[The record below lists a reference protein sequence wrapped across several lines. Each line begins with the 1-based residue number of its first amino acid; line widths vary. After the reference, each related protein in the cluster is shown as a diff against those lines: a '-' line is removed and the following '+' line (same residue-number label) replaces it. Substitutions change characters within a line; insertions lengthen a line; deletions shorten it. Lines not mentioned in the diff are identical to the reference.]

1 MIFNQAGK
9 QPQWSM
15 DSRLGWAS
23 VQVTLGKYSWS
34 SFPINFSCS
43 DLGSLG
49 LTCMGTLR
57 RRSLCGSQNLFHAWL
72 MMETEAMSPDKTSG
86 RGQASVCTPDL
97 GLQKQQPSL
106 THPNCTG
113 WRTAAEEIFTTLD
126 VCSLGMFPSCYC
138 DLWAH
143 AFPMGLRLPVDTLFL
158 RR

>member
-49 LTCMGTLR
+49 LTCMGTLTE
-57 RRSLCGSQNLFHAWL
+57 RSLCGSQNHFHAWL

-97 GLQKQQPSL
+97 
-106 THPNCTG
+106 
-113 WRTAAEEIFTTLD
+113 AATKSNPPKLHRLKDWVEEIFTALY
-126 VCSLGMFPSCYC
+126 VCSLGTFPSFIVTCVHMIS
-138 DLWAH
+138 LW
-143 AFPMGLRLPVDTLFL
+143 GLVYLLILCFSGDRL
-158 RR
+158 